1 MTGLYECAMN
11 CATTNQ
17 KNEMRASNWRATFN
31 CFLDGITMWIQH
43 RLRNRFSSIFIL
55 LAWCIAVLYGCT
67 DPAAP
72 KKTEKPDATATKKI
86 KIGLS
91 MDSLR
96 VERWQKDR
104 DIFKAEA
111 EKLGAEVIVQSADG
125 DERRQNE
132 QAENMITQGVDVL
145 VVIPKDSVAAAQ
157 IVQAAHAE
165 GIKVIAYDRLI
176 RESKP
181 DLYISFDNEQV
192 GYLQAEYLLRQKPK
206 GDYFLLGGAPTDNN
220 AQLLRKGQLRALQT
234 AIDNGDIRLVA
245 EGKHWAVNWDP
256 RDALKKAEQVLT
268 QTNNRIDAVVAS
280 NDGTAGGVIQA
291 LEGQNLAGR
300 VLVSGQDAELAACQR
315 IVKGTQTMTVY
326 KPIHLIATKAAQAAV
341 ALAKNEPIQAATQ
354 TVNNGKIDVPSIL
367 LTPLQVDKANLDEVV
382 IKDGFH
388 TRETV
393 YQIFD
398 NSPSVR

>member
-1 MTGLYECAMN
+1 MIRL
-11 CATTNQ
+11 
-17 KNEMRASNWRATFN
+17 STFYN
-31 CFLDGITMWIQH
+31 NFGPPSPTKSKVRVKGISLFCFLFVGLVVLFGCADPNTQKKSDSTDSTTSKP
-43 RLRNRFSSIFIL
+43 SSET
-55 LAWCIAVLYGCT
+55 VN
-67 DPAAP
+67 
-72 KKTEKPDATATKKI
+72 KKI

-104 DIFKAEA
+104 NIFIAEA

-176 RESKP
+176 RESSP
-181 DLYISFDNEQV
+181 DLYISFDNEKV

-220 AQLLRKGQLRALQT
+220 AQLLRKGQMRALQA
-234 AIDNGDIRLVA
+234 AIDSGDIRLVA
-245 EGKHWAVNWDP
+245 AGQHWAVNWDP

-268 QTNNRIDAVVAS
+268 QTNNQIDAVVAS

-291 LEGQNLAGR
+291 LEGQNLAGS

-341 ALAKNEPIQAATQ
+341 ALAKDETVTEATQ

-367 LTPLQVDKANLDEVV
+367 LTPIQVDKMNLNEVV
-382 IKDGFH
+382 IKDDFH
-388 TRETV
+388 THEAI
-393 YQIFD
+393 YQE
-398 NSPSVR
+398 

>member
-1 MTGLYECAMN
+1 MNYTPIFNTKRTDKSSVYLKWIPFFSALIACFAMLFGCADPSTPKQTEQTD
-11 CATTNQ
+11 TT
-17 KNEMRASNWRATFN
+17 T
-31 CFLDGITMWIQH
+31 T
-43 RLRNRFSSIFIL
+43 
-55 LAWCIAVLYGCT
+55 
-67 DPAAP
+67 P
-72 KKTEKPDATATKKI
+72 KI

-104 DIFKAEA
+104 DIFTAEA

-176 RESKP
+176 RESEP
-181 DLYISFDNEQV
+181 DLYISFDNEKV
-192 GYLQAEYLLRQKPK
+192 GYLQAEYLYRQKPS
-206 GDYFLLGGAPTDNN
+206 GNYFLLGGAPTDNN
-220 AQLLRKGQLRALQT
+220 AQLLRQGQLRALQP
-234 AIDNGDIRLVA
+234 AIDSGDIRLVA
-245 EGKHWAVNWDP
+245 DGQHWAVNWDP
-256 RDALKKAEQVLT
+256 RDALKKSEQVLT
-268 QTNNRIDAVVAS
+268 QTNNGVDAVVAS

-291 LEGQNLAGR
+291 LEGQNLAGK

-341 ALAKNEPIQAATQ
+341 ALAKDEKIAEATQ
-354 TVNNGKIDVPSIL
+354 TVNNGKIDVPSVL
-367 LTPLQVDKANLDEVV
+367 LTPIQVDKDNLDEVV

-388 TRETV
+388 THEAV
-393 YQIFD
+393 YQAE
-398 NSPSVR
+398 

>member
-1 MTGLYECAMN
+1 MCL
-11 CATTNQ
+11 
-17 KNEMRASNWRATFN
+17 SNLN
-31 CFLDGITMWIQH
+31 G
-43 RLRNRFSSIFIL
+43 NFSLESKVCVKVIL
-55 LAWCIAVLYGCT
+55 LFCVLTACLVMLFGCT
-67 DPAAP
+67 DPGTQ
-72 KKTEKPDATATKKI
+72 KKSEETDATATKKI

-104 DIFKAEA
+104 DIFTAEA

-176 RESKP
+176 RESSP
-181 DLYISFDNEQV
+181 DLYISFDNELV
-192 GYLQAEYLLRQKPK
+192 GYLQAEYILRQKPK
-206 GDYFLLGGAPTDNN
+206 GAYFLLGGAPTDNN
-220 AQLLRKGQLRALQT
+220 AQLLRKGQLRALQP
-234 AIDNGDIRLVA
+234 AINSGDIRLVA
-245 EGKHWAVNWDP
+245 GGEHWAVNWDP

-268 QTNNRIDAVVAS
+268 QTNNQVDAVVAS

-291 LEGQNLAGR
+291 LEGQNLAGT

-341 ALAKNEPIQAATQ
+341 ALAKGETIAEATQ
-354 TVNNGKIDVPSIL
+354 TVDNGKIDVPSIL
-367 LTPLQVDKANLDEVV
+367 LTPIQVDKANLDEEV

-388 TRETV
+388 THQAV
-393 YQIFD
+393 YQTE
-398 NSPSVR
+398 

>member
-1 MTGLYECAMN
+1 MN
-11 CATTNQ
+11 
-17 KNEMRASNWRATFN
+17 RTFIIFFVA
-31 CFLDGITMWIQH
+31 CF
-43 RLRNRFSSIFIL
+43 
-55 LAWCIAVLYGCT
+55 AVLWGCAE
-67 DPAAP
+67 PSAP
-72 KKTEKPDATATKKI
+72 KKSGQATTTTAPAKKI

-125 DERRQNE
+125 DERRQNA
-132 QAENMITQGVDVL
+132 QAENMLTQGVDVL

-176 RESKP
+176 RESEP

-206 GDYFLLGGAPTDNN
+206 GNYFLLGGAPTDNN
-220 AQLLRKGQLRALQT
+220 AQLLRKGQLRALQG
-234 AIDNGDIRLVA
+234 AIDTGDIRLAA
-245 EGKHWAVNWDP
+245 EGKHWAVNWEA
-256 RDALKKAEQVLT
+256 RDALKKTEQVLT

-291 LEGQNLAGR
+291 LQGQNLAGK
-300 VLVSGQDAELAACQR
+300 VLVSGQDAELSACQR
-315 IVKGTQTMTVY
+315 IVKGTQTMSVY

-341 ALAKNEPIQAATQ
+341 ALAKGEQIAEVTQ
-354 TVNNGKIDVPSIL
+354 TVNNGKVDVPSIL
-367 LTPLQVDKANLDEVV
+367 LTPIQVDKANLDEVV

-388 TRETV
+388 SREAV
-393 YQIFD
+393 YQTE
-398 NSPSVR
+398 

>member
-1 MTGLYECAMN
+1 MN
-11 CATTNQ
+11 
-17 KNEMRASNWRATFN
+17 RTFIVL
-31 CFLDGITMWIQH
+31 FL
-43 RLRNRFSSIFIL
+43 
-55 LAWCIAVLYGCT
+55 ACCAVLWGCA
-67 DPAAP
+67 DPSAP
-72 KKTEKPDATATKKI
+72 KKSEQATTAPAKKI

-165 GIKVIAYDRLI
+165 GIKVLAYDRLI
-176 RESKP
+176 RESEP

-192 GYLQAEYLLRQKPK
+192 GYLQAEYLLRQKPS

-220 AQLLRKGQLRALQT
+220 AQLLRKGQRRALQG
-234 AIDNGDIRLVA
+234 AIEAGDIRLVA
-245 EGKHWAVNWDP
+245 DGKHWAVNWDA
-256 RDALKKAEQVLT
+256 RDALKKTEQVLT

-291 LEGQNLAGR
+291 LEGQNLAGK
-300 VLVSGQDAELAACQR
+300 VLVSGQDAELSACQR

-326 KPIHLIATKAAQAAV
+326 KPIHLIATTAAQAAV
-341 ALAKNEPIQAATQ
+341 ALAKGEQIAEATQ
-354 TVNNGKIDVPSIL
+354 TVNNGKVDVPSIL
-367 LTPLQVDKANLDEVV
+367 LTPIQVDKANLDEIV

-388 TRETV
+388 SLKTV
-393 YQIFD
+393 YQTE
-398 NSPSVR
+398 

>member
-1 MTGLYECAMN
+1 M
-11 CATTNQ
+11 
-17 KNEMRASNWRATFN
+17 
-31 CFLDGITMWIQH
+31 QH
-43 RLRNRFSSIFIL
+43 RSIFNSMLTAKNKVHLKLIPI
-55 LAWCIAVLYGCT
+55 CCVLTACFAMLFGCADPSTPKQSEQT
-67 DPAAP
+67 D
-72 KKTEKPDATATKKI
+72 TTATQKI

-91 MDSLR
+91 IESLR
-96 VERWQKDR
+96 VERWPKDR
-104 DIFKAEA
+104 DIFIAEA

-157 IVQAAHAE
+157 IVQAAHAD

-176 RESKP
+176 RESEP
-181 DLYISFDNEQV
+181 DLYISFDNEKV
-192 GYLQAEYLLRQKPK
+192 GYLQAEYLYRQKPQ
-206 GDYFLLGGAPTDNN
+206 GNYFLLGGAPTDNN
-220 AQLLRKGQLRALQT
+220 AQLLRQGQMRALQP
-234 AIDNGDIRLVA
+234 AIDSGDIRLVA
-245 EGKHWAVNWDP
+245 EGKHWAVNWDA

-268 QTNNRIDAVVAS
+268 QTNNMVDAVVAS

-291 LEGQNLAGR
+291 LEGQNLAGK

-341 ALAKNEPIQAATQ
+341 ALAKDEKITEATQ

-367 LTPLQVDKANLDEVV
+367 LTPIQVDKDNLEEVV

-388 TRETV
+388 TREAV
-393 YQIFD
+393 YQE
-398 NSPSVR
+398 

>member
-1 MTGLYECAMN
+1 MKWKNNFVMMNRDHTVFNTLFHLLIIAFCSMT
-11 CATTNQ
+11 
-17 KNEMRASNWRATFN
+17 
-31 CFLDGITMWIQH
+31 I
-43 RLRNRFSSIFIL
+43 FSYADSS
-55 LAWCIAVLYGCT
+55 
-67 DPAAP
+67 
-72 KKTEKPDATATKKI
+72 KKI

-104 DIFKAEA
+104 DIFIKEA

-132 QAENMITQGVDVL
+132 QAENLITQGVDVL
-145 VVIPKDSVAAAQ
+145 VVIPKDSVAASQ
-157 IVQAAHAE
+157 IVKSAHDE

-192 GYLQAEYLLRQKPK
+192 GYLQAEYILRHKPK
-206 GDYFLLGGAPTDNN
+206 GNYFLLGGAPSDNN
-220 AQLLRKGQLRALQT
+220 AQLLRKGQLRALQP
-234 AIDNGDIRLVA
+234 AIDKGDINLVA
-245 EGKHWAVNWDP
+245 DGKHWAVNWEP
-256 RDALKKAEQVLT
+256 NDALIKAEQVLT
-268 QTNNRIDAVVAS
+268 LTNNQIDAVVAS

-291 LEGQNLAGR
+291 LEGQKLAGT

-326 KPIHLIATKAAQAAV
+326 KPIRLIAKEAAIAAV
-341 ALAKNEPIQAATQ
+341 ALAKGETIEKAKQI
-354 TVNNGKIDVPSIL
+354 VNNGKFDVPSIL
-367 LTPLQVDKANLDEVV
+367 LTPIQVDKDNLDEVV

-388 TRETV
+388 SREKV
-393 YQIFD
+393 YQTK
-398 NSPSVR
+398 

>member
-1 MTGLYECAMN
+1 M
-11 CATTNQ
+11 
-17 KNEMRASNWRATFN
+17 
-31 CFLDGITMWIQH
+31 QH
-43 RLRNRFSSIFIL
+43 RLNFNSMPTVKKLLPIF
-55 LAWCIAVLYGCT
+55 CVLTVCLVMLFGCS
-67 DPAAP
+67 DPSAP
-72 KKTEKPDATATKKI
+72 KKNEAGNDTAATQKI

-104 DIFKAEA
+104 DIFTAEA

-157 IVQAAHAE
+157 IVQTAQAE
-165 GIKVIAYDRLI
+165 GVKVIAYDRLI
-176 RESKP
+176 RESEP
-181 DLYISFDNEQV
+181 DLYISFDNEKV
-192 GYLQAEYLLRQKPK
+192 GYLQAEYLHRQKPK
-206 GDYFLLGGAPTDNN
+206 GNYFLLGGAPTDNN
-220 AQLLRKGQLRALQT
+220 AQLLRKGQMRALQA
-234 AIDNGDIRLVA
+234 AIDSGDIRLVA
-245 EGKHWAVNWDP
+245 DGQHWAVNWDP

-268 QTNNRIDAVVAS
+268 QTNNRVDAVVAS

-291 LEGQNLAGR
+291 LEGQNLAGT

-341 ALAKNEPIQAATQ
+341 ALAKGEKIAEATQ

-367 LTPLQVDKANLDEVV
+367 LTPIQVDKDNLDEVV

-388 TRETV
+388 TREAV
-393 YQIFD
+393 YQ
-398 NSPSVR
+398 VE

>member
-1 MTGLYECAMN
+1 MSRQNSTQTKREDTAISRLSSQSRTGHFAFSCSLLLIGLISNLVILSGCQNPGTSKKEAEID
-11 CATTNQ
+11 TT
-17 KNEMRASNWRATFN
+17 E
-31 CFLDGITMWIQH
+31 
-43 RLRNRFSSIFIL
+43 
-55 LAWCIAVLYGCT
+55 
-67 DPAAP
+67 
-72 KKTEKPDATATKKI
+72 KI

-132 QAENMITQGVDVL
+132 QADNMITQGVDVL

-176 RESKP
+176 RESEP

-220 AQLLRKGQLRALQT
+220 AQLLRKGQRRALQP
-234 AIDNGDIRLVA
+234 AIDAGDIRLVA
-245 EGKHWAVNWDP
+245 DGKHWAVNWEP

-268 QTNNRIDAVVAS
+268 QTDNRIDAVVAS

-291 LEGQNLAGR
+291 LEGQNLAGK

-326 KPIHLIATKAAQAAV
+326 KPIRLIATKAAQAAV
-341 ALAKNEPIQAATQ
+341 ALGKGEPIAEATQ
-354 TVNNGKIDVPSIL
+354 GVNNGKVDVPSIL
-367 LTPLQVDKANLDEVV
+367 LTPIQVDKANLDDVV

-388 TRETV
+388 TREAV
-393 YQIFD
+393 YQTE
-398 NSPSVR
+398 